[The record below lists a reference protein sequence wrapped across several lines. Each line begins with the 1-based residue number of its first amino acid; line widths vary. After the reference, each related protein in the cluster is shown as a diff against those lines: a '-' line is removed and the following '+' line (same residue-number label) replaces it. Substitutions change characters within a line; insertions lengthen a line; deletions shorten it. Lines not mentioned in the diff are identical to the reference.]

1 MGIEKIFQALNE
13 YVKLKRTTDSGD
25 QYSFPLLQ
33 AKHEV
38 ENALVELIDNRIKAY
53 MGRERRRSQSAMA
66 PVVETPPQKDVAML
80 DALNSAPS
88 PPANALA
95 WATSDNVLTWI
106 EMYSRWYNGKRSA
119 AINKDE

>member
-66 PVVETPPQKDVAML
+66 PVEISTVPKDVAML
-80 DALNSAPS
+80 DALNSAPT
-88 PPANALA
+88 PPANTLS
-95 WATSDNVLTWI
+95 WATSDNALTWM
-106 EMYSRWYNGKRSA
+106 ENYSRWYHGKRNA